1 VQGVN
6 TRDELTQLFDVG
18 LHALIGFLL
27 VGGHGFG
34 VAL

>member
-6 TRDELTQLFDVG
+6 ARDELTQLFDVG
-18 LHALIGFLL
+18 LHALIGLVLL
-27 VGGHGFG
+27 GCHGFG